1 MKRLMMKRLLTSTT
15 AVLLLGLKTPALA
28 AESSTLGSARRL
40 AGRLNAGE
48 RAEPG

>member
-1 MKRLMMKRLLTSTT
+1 MKRLLTATT
-15 AVLLLGLKTPALA
+15 AVLLLGLTPALA